1 MTGRPWTVFSD
12 YMIMVGVQGT
22 KGGKNMDGHAT
33 DAALDLPREVF
44 EPAISR
50 PVKLDL
56 LGREL
61 ELCFQAVD
69 GPVEIKT
76 CYGDIRKI
84 VDALMDY
91 ARLLEMVCVQWEL
104 CGFHKITYE
113 DHAKALRDIALKYQA
128 GIGYDYEAA
137 LELCRKKVRKKAED
151 DDVGGEAL
159 EMGYR
164 TALRKKKA
172 DAENSGKPEK

>member
-1 MTGRPWTVFSD
+1 
-12 YMIMVGVQGT
+12 
-22 KGGKNMDGHAT
+22 MDGHAT
-33 DAALDLPREVF
+33 DAELYLPQEVF

-50 PVKLDL
+50 PVELGL

-61 ELCFQAVD
+61 ELCFQAAG

-113 DHAKALRDIALKYQA
+113 DHAKVLRNIALKYQA

-137 LELCRKKVRKKAED
+137 LELCRKKARRRSKD

-164 TALRKKKA
+164 SALRKKKA
-172 DAENSGKPEK
+172 DVENSGKPEK

>member
-33 DAALDLPREVF
+33 DAELDLPQEVF

-50 PVKLDL
+50 PVELGL

-61 ELCFQAVD
+61 ELCFQAAG

-84 VDALMDY
+84 VDALMYY

-113 DHAKALRDIALKYQA
+113 DYAKVLRNIALKYQ
-128 GIGYDYEAA
+128 AA
-137 LELCRKKVRKKAED
+137 LELCRKKARRRSKD

-164 TALRKKKA
+164 SALRKKKA
-172 DAENSGKPEK
+172 DVENSGKPEK